1 MFYGYHQALCLQRLK
16 GDGFMDSGSSLH
28 YLHSSEIISLSS
40 LNSPFSLPTFAPHLK
55 QSSRYCK
62 GKEKKNKLNESI
74 LHKGHKMNRFPTLN
88 SFKMNDYLAN

>member
-16 GDGFMDSGSSLH
+16 GDVFMDSGSSLH

-40 LNSPFSLPTFAPHLK
+40 LISPFSLPTFAPHLK
-55 QSSRYCK
+55 QSSRFCK
-62 GKEKKNKLNESI
+62 GKEKKNESI

>member
-16 GDGFMDSGSSLH
+16 GDVFMDSGSSLH

-40 LNSPFSLPTFAPHLK
+40 LISPFSLPTFAPHLK
-55 QSSRYCK
+55 QSSRFCK
-62 GKEKKNKLNESI
+62 GKEKNKLNESI